1 MEDRKDPLQLGR
13 CRIRILGYHT
23 DNRSISKLP
32 IGDLPWAYPAQPI
45 TSSAMSGVGQTP
57 LGPVEGTWVIGYFR
71 DGEDAQQPV
80 FFATLGGI
88 PQELADNGKGFNA
101 PIAPRDEM
109 AVLAEFGA
117 KSVDE
122 FSKHFKWD
130 IDVKYEK
137 LMKKKTSPNE
147 YIGIAK
153 ISSSQINS
161 LIIELTDS
169 GATQEWVE
177 SYVNYIGALKKLNE
191 KITETIVVAN
201 LMNDNDNSNSINE
214 IIAKIHQLETES
226 LDLIKKSDNT
236 RP

>member
-1 MEDRKDPLQLGR
+1 MASKKGIGVTIAFLVGVVAASFLVYLIPEDTTMKIVVSDFKKHLDITKERAAME
-13 CRIRILGYHT
+13 YS
-23 DNRSISKLP
+23 SI
-32 IGDLPWAYPAQPI
+32 
-45 TSSAMSGVGQTP
+45 
-57 LGPVEGTWVIGYFR
+57 
-71 DGEDAQQPV
+71 
-80 FFATLGGI
+80 
-88 PQELADNGKGFNA
+88 
-101 PIAPRDEM
+101 DES
-109 AVLAEFGA
+109 F
-117 KSVDE
+117 
-122 FSKHFKWD
+122 
-130 IDVKYEK
+130 EK
-137 LMKKKTSPNE
+137 LMKKKMSTNE

-161 LIIELTDS
+161 LIIELTGS

-201 LMNDNDNSNSINE
+201 LMNDDDNSNSINE

>member
-1 MEDRKDPLQLGR
+1 MASKKGIGVTIAFLVGIVAASFLVYLIPEDTTMKIVVSDFEKYLDITKEKAMLESV
-13 CRIRILGYHT
+13 
-23 DNRSISKLP
+23 SI
-32 IGDLPWAYPAQPI
+32 
-45 TSSAMSGVGQTP
+45 
-57 LGPVEGTWVIGYFR
+57 
-71 DGEDAQQPV
+71 
-80 FFATLGGI
+80 
-88 PQELADNGKGFNA
+88 
-101 PIAPRDEM
+101 DES
-109 AVLAEFGA
+109 F
-117 KSVDE
+117 
-122 FSKHFKWD
+122 
-130 IDVKYEK
+130 EK
-137 LMKKKTSPNE
+137 LMEKKMSPNE

-153 ISSSQINS
+153 VSSSQINS

-201 LMNDNDNSNSINE
+201 LMNGDDNSNSINE